1 MSTAQLAPIRIL
13 LVGMMGSGK
22 TTTGALLARRLGW
35 SFLDSDA
42 EIEKATGKT
51 VPEILE
57 ESGEPAFRAE
67 EKAVLEAALS
77 IEHSVVAVAGG
88 AVLDS
93 DSAEKI
99 LASGLV
105 VWLRADPETLA
116 RRVGDGRGRPLLGND
131 PGQALR
137 RLDAVR
143 RPLYEALAS
152 IVVDVDDLAPAAVA
166 AAVVDLLQVGE
177 AP

>member
-1 MSTAQLAPIRIL
+1 MSTAQLGPVRIL

-42 EIEKATGKT
+42 EIEAATGKT

-57 ESGEPAFRAE
+57 ESGEAAFRAE

-77 IEHSVVAVAGG
+77 KEHTVVAVAGG
-88 AVLDS
+88 AVLDPAS
-93 DSAEKI
+93 REKI
-99 LASGLV
+99 SASGLV

-131 PGQALR
+131 PGRALR
-137 RLDAVR
+137 SLDAVR
-143 RPLYEALAS
+143 RPLYEGLAS
-152 IVVDVDDLAPAAVA
+152 IVIDVEDLEPAAVA
-166 AAVVDLLQVGE
+166 EAVVDRLQLSE
-177 AP
+177 AQ